1 MATVVADS
9 GSRAERLACGHC
21 LLDLVAKDGSGME
34 QVWLGNGVPDR
45 FLFGHALCIPLPMS
59 LEDSSSEMRTRPS
72 ILPVER

>member
-1 MATVVADS
+1 MAAVVADS
-9 GSRAERLACGHC
+9 RSRAEWLACGNC

-59 LEDSSSEMRTRPS
+59 VEGSSLEMRTRLS
-72 ILPVER
+72 ILPVGR